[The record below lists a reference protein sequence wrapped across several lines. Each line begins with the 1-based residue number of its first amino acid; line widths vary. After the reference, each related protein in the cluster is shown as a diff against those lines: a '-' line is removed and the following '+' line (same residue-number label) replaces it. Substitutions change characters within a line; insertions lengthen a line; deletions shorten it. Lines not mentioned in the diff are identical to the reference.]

1 MIPVQNLSES
11 RRKRIVIN
19 LDQAGGKGIP
29 RRGRRW
35 RKVPAV
41 LGVIVVAMVVLAA
54 AGAYLWWAHYKTT
67 PPYSLALLV
76 DAAQRDD
83 MATVDQQVDTD
94 KILNDLAAK
103 VTEKAVSRYGSILSS
118 PARSRLEGLIN
129 SLLPGVKQTV
139 RDVFAKRVQEISHKS
154 EHKPFAVVAIGL
166 PYFVN
171 ITTNG
176 DTAKIVTVPRDRLV
190 ELTMERY
197 GERWKVTAIKD
208 DPIVQRIVDELIG
221 DLPAIGQLK

>member
-1 MIPVQNLSES
+1 MDLTLYDLRTGAPV
-11 RRKRIVIN
+11 
-19 LDQAGGKGIP
+19 DGGTACIACH
-29 RRGRRW
+29 RT
-35 RKVPAV
+35 
-41 LGVIVVAMVVLAA
+41 GV
-54 AGAYLWWAHYKTT
+54 
-67 PPYSLALLV
+67 
-76 DAAQRDD
+76 
-83 MATVDQQVDTD
+83 
-94 KILNDLAAK
+94 LNDGRGTL
-103 VTEKAVSRYGSILSS
+103 TVSAS
-118 PARSRLEGLIN
+118 PYT
-129 SLLPGVKQTV
+129 PGVKQTV

-221 DLPAIGQLK
+221 DLPAIGRLK